1 MSSDNREF
9 REWESFAKKLAT
21 KYVTAGIEL
30 EDLEQ
35 EALLTLLEELP
46 KYDPAI
52 GVSLRVFLGRGIRNK
67 LASLYRKT
75 LNLVQIEQFW
85 LVEHVSGSRDMHVK
99 AKSKSEAEAVVAARP
114 SEYVNVQNVKTLALL
129 GPSLDED
136 AGGNNEGN
144 TDCMTLHEVLGE
156 KPLQE
161 LKLIA
166 NEGEKKV
173 RKANRNGDELAEIF
187 RLRSEG
193 RTFQEIAATLGKN
206 ENTLYYAYI
215 RAQKRIKSKKSAA

>member
-9 REWESFAKKLAT
+9 REWESFAKKLAV
-21 KYVTAGIEL
+21 KYVTAGIEQ

-35 EALLTLLEELP
+35 EALLALLEELP
-46 KYDPAI
+46 KYSPSI

-75 LNLVQIEQFW
+75 LNLVQIEQYW
-85 LVEHVSGSRDMHVK
+85 LVEHISGSRDMHVK

-114 SEYVNVQNVKTLALL
+114 GEYVNIQNVKTLASL
-129 GPSLDED
+129 GPSLDEEADDEQD
-136 AGGNNEGN
+136 A
-144 TDCMTLHEVLGE
+144 TLHEVFGE
-156 KPLQE
+156 NPLQE
-161 LKLIA
+161 LQLIA

-187 RLRSEG
+187 RLRGEG

-206 ENTLYYAYI
+206 ESTLYYAYI
-215 RAQKRIKSKKSAA
+215 RAQRRFKKSAA

>member
-9 REWESFAKKLAT
+9 REWESFAKKLAS
-21 KYVTAGIEL
+21 KYVTVGIEL

-46 KYDPAI
+46 KFNQSI

-75 LNLVQIEQFW
+75 LNLVQIEQYW
-85 LVEHVSGSRDMHVK
+85 LVEHVSGNRDMHVK
-99 AKSKSEAEAVVAARP
+99 AKSKSEAEAVVAARAD
-114 SEYVNVQNVKTLALL
+114 EYVNIQNVKTLASL
-129 GPSLDED
+129 GPSLDEEADDEQD
-136 AGGNNEGN
+136 A
-144 TDCMTLHEVLGE
+144 TLHEVFGE
-156 KPLQE
+156 NPLQE
-161 LKLIA
+161 LTLIA

-215 RAQKRIKSKKSAA
+215 RAQRRFKNKKSAA